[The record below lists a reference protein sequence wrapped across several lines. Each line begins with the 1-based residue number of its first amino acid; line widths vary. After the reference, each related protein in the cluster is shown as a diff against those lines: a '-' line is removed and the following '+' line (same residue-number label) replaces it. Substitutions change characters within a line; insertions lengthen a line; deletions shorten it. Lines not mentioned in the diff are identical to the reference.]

1 VVETEVLV
9 SEDISIEVQQVEP
22 SPTPC
27 LVTWGRLTITK
38 TPLFRDKSEPERSTK
53 DESRPPHKKSARE
66 ERSTEDVYK
75 RELSAE
81 DVYERE
87 LSPEDVYKRK
97 ILEKRTSERSSSR
110 GEIFCLKKSKLTIED
125 VTHIASSE
133 EQRNEGYYHQVEP
146 VVEEEEEKV
155 EKSPQKKESVL
166 IEELLDD
173 ICERKERGNDYNR
186 DSASRDMRE
195 RSKTADLQKLPQQKE
210 SAIIEELSGKSYDKI
225 KKEEKLNKE
234 TIDIV
239 PLSKSLLFEAKLD
252 TKQGKVDPED
262 QEGFGI
268 GSGNEV
274 VEKDQDKDDTEP
286 TTRKSFVREK
296 LLSGNPSKEYFVSPD
311 ISLINMIGRMG
322 KKGAVAE
329 KLVARQKLETENDG
343 SRDLEEE
350 LVVRKILK
358 EFGDEEEEE
367 DSEHLLLGF
376 EHQDQSRNLVRL
388 LLLLLLLLLPIL
400 LLPHLLLPSHPTSC
414 AHQEEAGAGAVGGE
428 GDVQAASPGSCSLD
442 GYVFLS
448 SLP

>member
-1 VVETEVLV
+1 M
-9 SEDISIEVQQVEP
+9 
-22 SPTPC
+22 
-27 LVTWGRLTITK
+27 
-38 TPLFRDKSEPERSTK
+38 
-53 DESRPPHKKSARE
+53 
-66 ERSTEDVYK
+66 
-75 RELSAE
+75 
-81 DVYERE
+81 
-87 LSPEDVYKRK
+87 
-97 ILEKRTSERSSSR
+97 
-110 GEIFCLKKSKLTIED
+110 
-125 VTHIASSE
+125 
-133 EQRNEGYYHQVEP
+133 
-146 VVEEEEEKV
+146 EEEEEKL

-166 IEELLDD
+166 IEELLEEEEDEEEKLENSPQKKESVLIEEILDD
-173 ICERKERGNDYNR
+173 ICEGKERENDYR

-210 SAIIEELSGKSYDKI
+210 SVIIEELSGKSYDKI

-252 TKQGKVDPED
+252 TKQGKVANEERRNIQIKEDLIENSEETKDDNAKEKDSKERNSDDGKEKDVNEGRIDEIGLIKSVRVFGNQKTGIRDPED
-262 QEGFGI
+262 QEVFGM

-376 EHQDQSRNLVRL
+376 EHQVG
-388 LLLLLLLLLPIL
+388 
-400 LLPHLLLPSHPTSC
+400 C
-414 AHQEEAGAGAVGGE
+414 A
-428 GDVQAASPGSCSLD
+428 
-442 GYVFLS
+442 
-448 SLP
+448 